1 MPPNFIVDP
10 KTVISWISVC
20 LPRAPTPGR
29 TQAVY
34 STRSVLSRR

>member
-10 KTVISWISVC
+10 KISWISVC
-20 LPRAPTPGR
+20 LLRAPTPGR

-34 STRSVLSRR
+34 STRSVLSRQ